1 MGYKTLH
8 LLEEEKF
15 ITIKALI
22 KANKLYDK
30 LYTLNTFY
38 DVKWK
43 YFINPDSISIVLK
56 LNNNKFCGLQSF
68 KFLYIF
74 NDDYINNYGIE
85 VDCQQNNKF
94 TIFLLDEILKETK
107 RLYFEQKMKGVLL

>member
-22 KANKLYDK
+22 KASDLYDK
-30 LYTLNTFY
+30 LYALNTFY

-43 YFINPDSISIVLK
+43 SFIDPPSISIVLK
-56 LNNNKFCGLQSF
+56 LNTNKFCGLQSF

-74 NDDYINNYGIE
+74 SNNYINNGVE
-85 VDCQQNNKF
+85 VNCKQTNEF
-94 TIFLLDEILKETK
+94 TIFLLDNILKETK